1 VADIQTI
8 QAALGNTGAT
18 SASPVAPSGPTE
30 QSLGQQDFLELMV
43 AQLQNQD
50 PFQPME
56 NGDFIA
62 QMAQFSTVDGIS
74 ELNTS
79 MDSLVSSFGS
89 NQLLDAASLIGR
101 EVLSMRGAYSGSART
116 AAVDLPNGG
125 PLQVRIQSAD
135 GSLAQ
140 VLDLGSRSAGMVDVN
155 LPELPPGNYQV
166 QAVLGSGAA
175 SQTLDVLMAD
185 RIQGVTLAAGG
196 GQAQLQLANGQE
208 LALSD
213 VRHIR
218 QEN

>member
-1 VADIQTI
+1 MADIQTI
-8 QAALGNTGAT
+8 QAAVSAGA
-18 SASPVAPSGPTE
+18 SSSSGRPAAGVE
-30 QSLGQQDFLELMV
+30 QQSLGQDDFLQLMI

-50 PFQPME
+50 PFKPME
-56 NGDFIA
+56 NGEFLG
-62 QMAQFSTVDGIS
+62 QMAQFSTVNGIT
-74 ELNTS
+74 ELQASVES
-79 MDSLVSSFGS
+79 MVSSLGA

-101 EVLSMRGAYSGSART
+101 EVLSMRGAYSGSAQT

>member
-1 VADIQTI
+1 MADIQSI
-8 QAALGNTGAT
+8 QAAVNAGGSSTASRSGA
-18 SASPVAPSGPTE
+18 SVE
-30 QSLGQQDFLELMV
+30 QQSLGQDDFLQLMI

-50 PFQPME
+50 PFKPME
-56 NGDFIA
+56 NGEFLG
-62 QMAQFSTVDGIS
+62 QMAQFSTVNGIT
-74 ELNTS
+74 ELQASVES
-79 MDSLVSSFGS
+79 MVSSLGA

-101 EVLSMRGAYSGSART
+101 EVLSMRGTYSGSAQT
-116 AAVDLPNGG
+116 AAVNLPNGG

-140 VLDLGSRSAGMVDVN
+140 VLDLGSRSAGMVDVD
-155 LPELPPGNYQV
+155 LPELAPGRYQV
-166 QAVLGSGAA
+166 QAVLGAGAA

>member
-1 VADIQTI
+1 MADIQAI
-8 QAALGNTGAT
+8 QAAVGAGASTGT
-18 SASPVAPSGPTE
+18 SRSGGVEE
-30 QSLGQQDFLELMV
+30 QSLGQDDFLQLMI

-50 PFQPME
+50 PFKPME
-56 NGDFIA
+56 NGEFLG
-62 QMAQFSTVDGIS
+62 QMAQFSTVNGIT
-74 ELNTS
+74 ELQASVES
-79 MDSLVSSFGS
+79 MVSSLGA

-101 EVLSMRGAYSGSART
+101 EVLSMRASYSG
-116 AAVDLPNGG
+116 AAQTVAVELPNGG
-125 PLQVRIQSAD
+125 PLQVRIQSSD
-135 GSLAQ
+135 GSLAE
-140 VLDLGSRSAGMVDVN
+140 VLDLGSRSAGMVDVA

-166 QAVLGSGAA
+166 QAVLGAGAA

-208 LALSD
+208 LALRD